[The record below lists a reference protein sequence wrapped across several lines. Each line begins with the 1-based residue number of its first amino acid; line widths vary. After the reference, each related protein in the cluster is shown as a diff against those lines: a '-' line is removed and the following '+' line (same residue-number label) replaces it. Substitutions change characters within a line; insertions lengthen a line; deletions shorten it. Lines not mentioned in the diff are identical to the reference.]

1 MKRLALI
8 LTLLALLFAFSNVQ
22 ASETKH
28 SPEFWKAYSN
38 NLVRC
43 LKEGNQ
49 GVQYAAL
56 QRIISYGDKL
66 DVNEAVFEIMHIYR
80 SDPNI
85 KAKQLALNA
94 LHAMKNGRAIG
105 FLKLELH
112 HEKNLALK
120 KQIFAMIRDY
130 EKS

>member
-1 MKRLALI
+1 MKRFTMTLM
-8 LTLLALLFAFSNVQ
+8 LLALLVAFSNLQ
-22 ASETKH
+22 ASETKRN
-28 SPEFWKAYSN
+28 PKFWKAYSE

-56 QRIISYGDKL
+56 QRIISYSDYL
-66 DVNEAVFEIMHIYR
+66 DVNDAVFEIMHIYR
-80 SDPNI
+80 TDANI
-85 KAKQLALNA
+85 KAKQPALNA
-94 LHAMKNGRAIG
+94 LHAMKNKWAIG
-105 FLKLELH
+105 FLKLELQ

-120 KQIFAMIRDY
+120 KQIYAMIMDY